1 MNQNSNLQNSH
12 GAFGLDVG
20 TSRIVVA
27 RSIEKNHGDKAHGEK
42 SRGDKEH
49 AIEESRAAENHDL
62 QNDHDIEYESQLN
75 AFVSIPYSKITE
87 GVLQREKIPHTSTS
101 VASEIIVHGNESE
114 KFAGLLNAEIRR
126 PMSQGVLDPKEPES
140 LRMLREILGSMLGPP
155 EGEGR
160 DGHRK
165 VCFTV
170 PAAPLGAEGSLT
182 YHEATVRQ
190 ILTEMGYQPTPINE
204 GLAVIYG
211 DMESSNY
218 TGIGISCGG
227 GLCNVCLAYLSVP
240 VLSFSIPKAGDF
252 IDSNAAVVT
261 GERANHIRL
270 TKEDS
275 FHFNGF
281 FADKIQQVLA
291 VYYDDMIRSLV
302 TALKEAFARTKSVPQ
317 FHKPIPMVLSG
328 GTALPPGF
336 RDRFEKLLWE
346 QDFPISLSEIRV
358 ARNPLHATAKG
369 ALVYALSDL

>member
-1 MNQNSNLQNSH
+1 MNH
-12 GAFGLDVG
+12 AKAVGLDVG

-27 RSIEKNHGDKAHGEK
+27 KRP
-42 SRGDKEH
+42 EH
-49 AIEESRAAENHDL
+49 EI
-62 QNDHDIEYESQLN
+62 QFESQLN

-87 GVLQREKIPHTSTS
+87 GVLQRENIPHTA
-101 VASEIIVHGNESE
+101 VAGELIVHGNESE

-126 PMSQGVLDPKEPES
+126 PMSAGVLDPKEPES
-140 LRMLREILGSMLGPP
+140 LRMMREILTAML
-155 EGEGR
+155 R
-160 DGHRK
+160 LDQQDTRK
-165 VCFTV
+165 ICFSV

-190 ILTEMGYQPTPINE
+190 LLIEMGYQPVAINE

-211 DMESSNY
+211 ELESSNY

-240 VLSFSIPKAGDF
+240 VVSFSISKAGDF
-252 IDSNAAVVT
+252 IDRSAATVT
-261 GERANHIRL
+261 GERANRIRL
-270 TKEDS
+270 AKEDS

-281 FADKIQQVLA
+281 FAEKIQQVLG

-302 TALKEAFARTKSVPQ
+302 AALKEAFAKTKSVPQ
-317 FHKPIPMVLSG
+317 FTRPIPMVLSG

-336 RDRFEKLLWE
+336 RDRFEKILWE
-346 QDFPISLSEIRV
+346 QDFPIQLSDIRM
-358 ARNPLHATAKG
+358 AQNPLHATAKG